1 MSFKLSHIAFYILIA
16 VFTASC
22 TGTMMPMHTDEAS
35 RGIISR
41 SYEDLKQLPEP
52 ESKVV
57 AAVYR
62 FRDQTGQYKP
72 SENIA
77 SWSTAVTQ
85 GATSILIKSMEE
97 SGWFIPI
104 EREGISNLLNER
116 QIIQSI
122 RNQNAGPNGPEPL
135 PPLLFAGVILE
146 GGVIGYDTNVIT
158 GGSGVRYM
166 ATGGSTNYRKDQVT
180 IYLRAVSTQSG
191 RVLKTVHTTKS
202 IISQQLESGVFRY
215 VDTNRI
221 LEAETGYTYNEP
233 PVMAVTEAID
243 EAVKQLIVEGAE
255 EGIWTPK
262 DPQQLEDYKL
272 TFNFEKERQEQM
284 NRNYFGLLE
293 QENLRDGWF
302 LSTNALISSH
312 IGNYADPDRYAGIN
326 LMVERS
332 IVSGLSAQANFERT
346 AVGANN
352 AFSEPI
358 TVGELFLNGYLLPDN
373 KLSPFVSAGIGA
385 IAYDKQHDFL
395 NGQAYFTSSF
405 KGGVDYRFNRSI
417 GLKLSAS
424 YRYMLTDDLD
434 GVTEEGYNDQLW
446 SVKAGV
452 VFAPNLFTK
461 IGKLF

>member
-1 MSFKLSHIAFYILIA
+1 MYCLIGLF
-16 VFTASC
+16 VTNC

-262 DPQQLEDYKL
+262 DPQELEDYKL

-284 NRNYFGLLE
+284 NRNYFGLLQ
-293 QENLRDGWF
+293 QENLRAGWF
-302 LSTNALISSH
+302 LNTNALIASH
-312 IGNYADPDRYAGIN
+312 IGNYADPDRYAGFN
-326 LMVERS
+326 LMIERS
-332 IVSGLSAQANFERT
+332 IVTGLSAQANFERT

-358 TVGELFLNGYLLPDN
+358 TLGELFLNGYLLPEN
-373 KLSPFVSAGIGA
+373 KISPFISAGVGA
-385 IAYDKQHDFL
+385 MAYDKQHDFL
-395 NGQAYFTSSF
+395 NGQVYFTSSF
-405 KGGVDYRFNRSI
+405 KGGIDYRFNRSV
-417 GLKLSAS
+417 GLKLSAN

-434 GVTEEGYNDQLW
+434 GVTMEGYNDQFW
-446 SVKAGV
+446 SVKAGI
-452 VFAPNLFTK
+452 VFKP
-461 IGKLF
+461 KLWTYFN